1 MPIRA
6 YVACYPSSLATH
18 TVVVG
23 SHKRANLETP
33 HRSHDRPGDCRMSA
47 FTSPE
52 LSRPDGLGMLFLAWP
67 MIWKVDATGVA
78 NCLFGGAEMES

>member
-1 MPIRA
+1 
-6 YVACYPSSLATH
+6 
-18 TVVVG
+18 
-23 SHKRANLETP
+23 
-33 HRSHDRPGDCRMSA
+33 MSA